1 MFKPKYVILYFS
13 RYSPTTDSTLIF
25 ANQMNTVKYTP
36 ATIASTSSIPMTPI
50 IANSLG
56 AQMSSGSQCVVTSSV
71 TQTAALGL
79 TTTSSSISNNII
91 FFFQN
96 KQFKLIKHFLR
107 FLIAW
112 TSNYRSIYWYS
123 SAGTYVQ
130 IAFGSTTSVSVIQLS
145 QLGSGSYVPFTSFQV
160 SFSDNGAAFAYLP
173 VANPTST
180 ALGSA
185 AFNYTIPNGYITCS
199 YLRVHIIGVTTPA
212 NLLNTPTGLIISEI
226 YGAPPASYPSIL
238 SSLLSL
244 ILFINNYLN
253 LSIFSL
259 FDFIRGCIHTAIIFI
274 CAHSYKALFVR

>member
-1 MFKPKYVILYFS
+1 M
-13 RYSPTTDSTLIF
+13 
-25 ANQMNTVKYTP
+25 
-36 ATIASTSSIPMTPI
+36 
-50 IANSLG
+50 
-56 AQMSSGSQCVVTSSV
+56 
-71 TQTAALGL
+71 
-79 TTTSSSISNNII
+79 
-91 FFFQN
+91 
-96 KQFKLIKHFLR
+96 R

-130 IAFGSTTSVSVIQLS
+130 IAFGSTTSVSAIQLS

-160 SFSDNGAAFAYLP
+160 SFSDDGGAFAYLP

-212 NLLNTPTGLIISEI
+212 SLLNTPSGLIISEI

-238 SSLLSL
+238 SSLL
-244 ILFINNYLN
+244 
-253 LSIFSL
+253 
-259 FDFIRGCIHTAIIFI
+259 
-274 CAHSYKALFVR
+274 